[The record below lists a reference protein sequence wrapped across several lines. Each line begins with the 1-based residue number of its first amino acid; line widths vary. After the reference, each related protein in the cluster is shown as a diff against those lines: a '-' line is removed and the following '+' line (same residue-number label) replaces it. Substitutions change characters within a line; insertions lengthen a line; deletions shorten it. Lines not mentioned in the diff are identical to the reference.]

1 MYQVL
6 LADDEQSI
14 LDSMIHHFPWEK
26 YGMEV
31 AYTATTG
38 KQAYD
43 ILENTPPDIAVLDI
57 RMPGYSGL
65 ELCRMIAR
73 KELKTQAIIMSGY
86 AEFSYAQKA
95 IQYGVLGYCLK
106 PVEYDELASLLLKAV
121 HNLQRS
127 PAASVTT
134 DDFLDAIEDNDTDKL
149 ILYLK
154 EQHILQDAYYFASS
168 FSDGALQLP
177 GAMVFRI
184 GASQYGYLSCAPY
197 DRILLEEA
205 VADGRAQGIGVY
217 PRAVAPE
224 DFRSAFYKCRAMSCH
239 FFLDPESQVCSVY
252 PDTSALPLMAEL
264 QSAISFE
271 EKGKLCELL
280 SCLKENDFR
289 RLFTIQSAQQLFN
302 MIVSNPRL
310 AADAQDFYLHSHRQ
324 LIHDYA
330 SFSEMIDSLIQIV
343 SACPGENEEPERL
356 NNTYFLKIMKYIN
369 TYYNENITLKD
380 VAKVVNLNPNYISQL
395 FKKSA
400 GTTFSRYLTDLR
412 ITNAKKM
419 LTATDT
425 SINDISVQTGFNDY
439 FYFLKTFKKYTGST
453 PSEYRNAY
461 YQKQAP
467 LPM

>member
-26 YGMEV
+26 YGTRV
-31 AYTATTG
+31 AYTASTG

-43 ILENTPPDIAVLDI
+43 ILVTTPPDIAVLDI

-65 ELCRMIAR
+65 ELSRIISQNR
-73 KELKTQAIIMSGY
+73 LKTQIIIMSGY

-121 HNLQRS
+121 HNLQHTRS
-127 PAASVTT
+127 TFTP
-134 DDFLDAIEDNDTDKL
+134 DDFLDAIEDNDTEK
-149 ILYLK
+149 ISRYL
-154 EQHILQDAYYFASS
+154 EENHIVQDSYYLASS
-168 FSDGALQLP
+168 VSESALKLP
-177 GAMVFRI
+177 GTLAFRV
-184 GASQYGYLSCAPY
+184 ASSQYGYLSCAPY
-197 DRILLEEA
+197 DRELLNQSLLSPD
-205 VADGRAQGIGVY
+205 VQGIGLY
-217 PRAVAPE
+217 PRPV
-224 DFRSAFYKCRAMSCH
+224 DLRGFRSAFYKCTAMSYH
-239 FFLDPESQVCSVY
+239 FFLEPDRKLCSVY
-252 PDTSALPLMAEL
+252 HDFSALPLMS
-264 QSAISFE
+264 QIQNAISFD
-271 EKGKLCELL
+271 EKGKLCDLL
-280 SCLKENDFR
+280 TQLKENEGYKMYS
-289 RLFTIQSAQQLFN
+289 IHSARQLFN
-302 MIVSNPRL
+302 MIIANPRL
-310 AADAQDFYLHSHRQ
+310 AANSQDYFIHSHRQ
-324 LIHDYA
+324 LTHDYA
-330 SFSEMIDSLIQIV
+330 SFRDMIDCLIQIINA
-343 SACPGENEEPERL
+343 SPEEQAEETASQ

-400 GTTFSRYLTDLR
+400 GTTFSHYLTSLR

-425 SINDISVQTGFNDY
+425 SINDISMQTGFNDY
-439 FYFLKTFKKYTGST
+439 FYFLKTFKKYTGNT

-461 YQKQAP
+461 YDKRG
-467 LPM
+467 